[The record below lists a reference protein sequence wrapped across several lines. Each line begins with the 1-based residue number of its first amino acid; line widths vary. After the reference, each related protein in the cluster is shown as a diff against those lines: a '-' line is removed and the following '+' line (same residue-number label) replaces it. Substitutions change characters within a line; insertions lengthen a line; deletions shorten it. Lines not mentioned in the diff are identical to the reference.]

1 MEAYLDNSAT
11 TQPCKE
17 AIDKMNYAL
26 RTSWGNPS
34 SLHAKGIAASELI
47 EEARKNVAKKLSCEA
62 DEIYFTSGGTESNN
76 IAVFGAANAQKR
88 RGSRIITTSI
98 EHSSI
103 EESVKALENQG
114 YDVVRLRVNERGVI
128 DERQL
133 YAATNPSVV
142 LISMMYVNNEVG
154 SIQPVEF
161 AKRAVTHSG
170 ANALIHCDAVQ
181 AFGKVQLKPYNMGV
195 DLMSISS
202 HKIHGPKG
210 AGALF
215 VKKRHTSCSAHI
227 RRSPGGQDPSRYG
240 ARSRNCRLRSG
251 GCGDPRLQRES
262 QIRHRAEGLYGFKA
276 QNNRGGKNQFPCRR
290 SSVYHQYFRR
300 GNPVGGYAQ
309 LPVRNGNIYFQR
321 IGLLKGTQEQ
331 SAQGDESQRGRYRHG
346 TENQH
351 VRVHNQ
357 GRNRLS
363 DRRYRIRPSDNEEI
377 KVNQTWFTEK

>member
-17 AIDKMNYAL
+17 AVDKMNYAL
-26 RTSWGNPS
+26 KTCWGNPS

-47 EEARKNVAKKLSCEA
+47 EDSRRNIAKALSCESS
-62 DEIYFTSGGTESNN
+62 EIYFTSGGTESNN
-76 IAVFGAANAQKR
+76 IAVFGAANAQRR

-98 EHSSI
+98 EHSSV

-161 AKRAVTHSG
+161 AKRAVVHSG

-195 DLMSISS
+195 DLMTVSS

-215 VKKRHTSCSAHI
+215 VKKGTKLVQHSFGGLQENKI
-227 RRSPGGQDPSRYG
+227 RP
-240 ARSRNCRLRSG
+240 
-251 GCGDPRLQRES
+251 
-262 QIRHRAEGLYGFKA
+262 
-276 QNNRGGKNQFPCRR
+276 
-290 SSVYHQYFRR
+290 
-300 GNPVGGYAQ
+300 
-309 LPVRNGNIYFQR
+309 
-321 IGLLKGTQEQ
+321 
-331 SAQGDESQRGRYRHG
+331 G
-346 TENQH
+346 TEPLPAIAGFGAAAAAIPDYSESLKYVTDLRNYMVAKLRTIEG
-351 VRVHNQ
+351 VRINSPENALPYITNISVEGIPSEVMLNYLSGLGICVSSGSACSKGHKSRVLKAMN
-357 GRNRLS
+357 LS
-363 DRRYRIRPSDNEEI
+363 DDVINTALRISLSVFTTKEEI
-377 KVNQTWFTEK
+377 DYLIGGIASARKTMRRLK

>member
-17 AIDKMNYAL
+17 AVEKMNYAL
-26 RTSWGNPS
+26 RTCWGNPS
-34 SLHAKGIAASELI
+34 SLHSKGIAASELL
-47 EEARKNVAKKLSCEA
+47 EEARNNIAKKLSCES
-62 DEIYFTSGGTESNN
+62 DEIFFTSGGTESNN
-76 IAVFGAANAQKR
+76 IAVFGAANAQRR

-98 EHSSI
+98 EHSSV

-161 AKRAVTHSG
+161 AKRAVVHSG

-195 DLMSISS
+195 DLMTVSS

-215 VKKRHTSCSAHI
+215 VKKGTKLVQHSFGGLQENKI
-227 RRSPGGQDPSRYG
+227 RP
-240 ARSRNCRLRSG
+240 
-251 GCGDPRLQRES
+251 
-262 QIRHRAEGLYGFKA
+262 
-276 QNNRGGKNQFPCRR
+276 
-290 SSVYHQYFRR
+290 
-300 GNPVGGYAQ
+300 
-309 LPVRNGNIYFQR
+309 
-321 IGLLKGTQEQ
+321 
-331 SAQGDESQRGRYRHG
+331 G
-346 TENQH
+346 TEPLPAIAGFGAAAAAIPDYNESLKYVTDLRNYMVAKLRTIEG
-351 VRVHNQ
+351 VRINSPENALPYITNISVEGIPSEVMLNYLSGLGICVSSGSACSKGHKSRVLKAMN
-357 GRNRLS
+357 LS
-363 DRRYRIRPSDNEEI
+363 DDVINTALRISLSVFTTKEEI
-377 KVNQTWFTEK
+377 DYLIGGIASARKTMRRLK

>member
-17 AIDKMNYAL
+17 AVEKMNFAL
-26 RTSWGNPS
+26 RTCWGNPS
-34 SLHAKGIAASELI
+34 SLHSKGIAASELL
-47 EEARKNVAKKLSCEA
+47 EEARNNIAKKLSCESE
-62 DEIYFTSGGTESNN
+62 EIFFTSGGTESNN
-76 IAVFGAANAQKR
+76 IAVFGAAYAQKR

-98 EHSSI
+98 EHSSV

-161 AKRAVTHSG
+161 AKRAVVHSG

-195 DLMSISS
+195 DLMTVSS

-215 VKKRHTSCSAHI
+215 VKKGTKLVQHSFGGLQENKI
-227 RRSPGGQDPSRYG
+227 RP
-240 ARSRNCRLRSG
+240 
-251 GCGDPRLQRES
+251 
-262 QIRHRAEGLYGFKA
+262 
-276 QNNRGGKNQFPCRR
+276 
-290 SSVYHQYFRR
+290 
-300 GNPVGGYAQ
+300 
-309 LPVRNGNIYFQR
+309 
-321 IGLLKGTQEQ
+321 
-331 SAQGDESQRGRYRHG
+331 G
-346 TENQH
+346 TEPLPAIAGFGAAAAAIPDYSESLRYVTDLRNYMVAKLRAVDG
-351 VRVHNQ
+351 VRINSPENALPYITNISVEGIPSEVMLNYLSGLGICISSGSACSKGHKSRVLRAMNLSEDVINTTLRISLSVFTTKEELDYLI
-357 GRNRLS
+357 GGIISARKTMRRL
-363 DRRYRIRPSDNEEI
+363 
-377 KVNQTWFTEK
+377 K

>member
-17 AIDKMNYAL
+17 AVEKMNYAL
-26 RTSWGNPS
+26 RTCWGNPS
-34 SLHAKGIAASELI
+34 SLHSKGIAASELL
-47 EEARKNVAKKLSCEA
+47 EEARNNIAKKLSCES
-62 DEIYFTSGGTESNN
+62 DEIFFTSGGTESNN
-76 IAVFGAANAQKR
+76 IAVFGAANAQRR

-98 EHSSI
+98 EHSSV

-161 AKRAVTHSG
+161 AKRAVVHSG

-181 AFGKVQLKPYNMGV
+181 AFGKIQLKPYNMGV
-195 DLMSISS
+195 DLMTVSS

-215 VKKRHTSCSAHI
+215 VKKGTKLVQHSFGGLQENKI
-227 RRSPGGQDPSRYG
+227 RP
-240 ARSRNCRLRSG
+240 
-251 GCGDPRLQRES
+251 
-262 QIRHRAEGLYGFKA
+262 
-276 QNNRGGKNQFPCRR
+276 
-290 SSVYHQYFRR
+290 
-300 GNPVGGYAQ
+300 
-309 LPVRNGNIYFQR
+309 
-321 IGLLKGTQEQ
+321 
-331 SAQGDESQRGRYRHG
+331 G
-346 TENQH
+346 TEPLPAIAGFGAAAAAIPDYSESLKYVTDLRNYMVAKLRTIEG
-351 VRVHNQ
+351 VRINSPENALPYITNISVEGIPSEVMLNYLSGLGICVSSGSACSKGHKSRVLKAMN
-357 GRNRLS
+357 LS
-363 DRRYRIRPSDNEEI
+363 DDVINTALRISLSVFTTKEEI
-377 KVNQTWFTEK
+377 DYLIGGIASARKTMRRLK

>member
-17 AIDKMNYAL
+17 AVEKMNFAL
-26 RTSWGNPS
+26 RTCWGNPS
-34 SLHAKGIAASELI
+34 SLHSKGIAASELL
-47 EEARKNVAKKLSCEA
+47 EEARNNIAKKLSCES
-62 DEIYFTSGGTESNN
+62 DEIFFTSGGTESNN

-98 EHSSI
+98 EHSSV
-103 EESVKALENQG
+103 EECVKALENQG

-161 AKRAVTHSG
+161 AKRAVVHSG

-195 DLMSISS
+195 DLMTVSS

-215 VKKRHTSCSAHI
+215 VKKGTKLVQHSFGGLQENKI
-227 RRSPGGQDPSRYG
+227 RP
-240 ARSRNCRLRSG
+240 
-251 GCGDPRLQRES
+251 
-262 QIRHRAEGLYGFKA
+262 
-276 QNNRGGKNQFPCRR
+276 
-290 SSVYHQYFRR
+290 
-300 GNPVGGYAQ
+300 
-309 LPVRNGNIYFQR
+309 
-321 IGLLKGTQEQ
+321 
-331 SAQGDESQRGRYRHG
+331 G
-346 TENQH
+346 TEPLPAIAGFGAAAAAIPDYSESLRYVTDLRNYMVAKLRTIEG
-351 VRVHNQ
+351 VRINSPENALPYITNISVEGIPSEVMLNYLSGLGICISSGSACSKGHKSRVLKAMNLSEDVINTALRISLSVFTTKEELDYLI
-357 GRNRLS
+357 GGIVSARKTMRRL
-363 DRRYRIRPSDNEEI
+363 
-377 KVNQTWFTEK
+377 K

>member
-17 AIDKMNYAL
+17 AVEKMNFAL
-26 RTSWGNPS
+26 RTCWGNPS
-34 SLHAKGIAASELI
+34 SLHSKGIAASELL
-47 EEARKNVAKKLSCEA
+47 EEARNNIAKKLSCESE
-62 DEIYFTSGGTESNN
+62 EIFFTSGGTESNN

-98 EHSSI
+98 EHSSV

-161 AKRAVTHSG
+161 AKRAVVHSG

-195 DLMSISS
+195 DLMTVSS

-215 VKKRHTSCSAHI
+215 VKKGTKLVQHSFGGLQENKI
-227 RRSPGGQDPSRYG
+227 RP
-240 ARSRNCRLRSG
+240 
-251 GCGDPRLQRES
+251 
-262 QIRHRAEGLYGFKA
+262 
-276 QNNRGGKNQFPCRR
+276 
-290 SSVYHQYFRR
+290 
-300 GNPVGGYAQ
+300 
-309 LPVRNGNIYFQR
+309 
-321 IGLLKGTQEQ
+321 
-331 SAQGDESQRGRYRHG
+331 G
-346 TENQH
+346 TEPLPAIAGFGAAAAAIPDYSESLKYVTDLRNYMVAKLRTIEG
-351 VRVHNQ
+351 VRINSPENALPYITNISVEGIPSEVMLNY
-357 GRNRLS
+357 LS
-363 DRRYRIRPSDNEEI
+363 GLGICISSGSACSKGHKSRVLKAINLSEDVINTTLRISLSVFTTKEEI
-377 KVNQTWFTEK
+377 DYLIGGIASARKTMRRLK

>member
-17 AIDKMNYAL
+17 AVEKMNYAL
-26 RTSWGNPS
+26 RTCWGNPS
-34 SLHAKGIAASELI
+34 SLHSKGIAASELL
-47 EEARKNVAKKLSCEA
+47 EEARNNIAKKLSCES
-62 DEIYFTSGGTESNN
+62 DEIFFTSGGTESNN
-76 IAVFGAANAQKR
+76 IAVFGAANAQRR

-98 EHSSI
+98 EHSSV

-161 AKRAVTHSG
+161 AKRAVVHSG

-195 DLMSISS
+195 DLMTVSS

-215 VKKRHTSCSAHI
+215 VKKGTKLVQHSFGGLQENKI
-227 RRSPGGQDPSRYG
+227 RP
-240 ARSRNCRLRSG
+240 
-251 GCGDPRLQRES
+251 
-262 QIRHRAEGLYGFKA
+262 
-276 QNNRGGKNQFPCRR
+276 
-290 SSVYHQYFRR
+290 
-300 GNPVGGYAQ
+300 
-309 LPVRNGNIYFQR
+309 
-321 IGLLKGTQEQ
+321 
-331 SAQGDESQRGRYRHG
+331 G
-346 TENQH
+346 TEPLPAIAGFGAAAAAIPDYSESLKYVTDLRNYMVAKLRTIEG
-351 VRVHNQ
+351 VRINSPENALPYITNISVEGIPSEVMLNY
-357 GRNRLS
+357 LS
-363 DRRYRIRPSDNEEI
+363 GLGICISSGSACSKGHKSRVLKAMNLSEDVINTALRISLSVFTTKEEI
-377 KVNQTWFTEK
+377 DYLIGGIASARKTMRRLK

>member
-11 TQPCKE
+11 TQPCQE
-17 AIDKMNYAL
+17 AVDKMNYAL
-26 RTSWGNPS
+26 KTCWGNPS
-34 SLHAKGIAASELI
+34 SLYSKGIAASEMV
-47 EEARKNVAKKLSCEA
+47 EEARRNVAKKLSCDS
-62 DEIYFTSGGTESNN
+62 DEIFFTSGGTESNN

-161 AKRAVTHSG
+161 AKRAAVHAG

-181 AFGKVQLKPYNMGV
+181 AFGKIQLKPYNMGV

-215 VKKRHTSCSAHI
+215 VKKGTRLVQHTFGGLQEGKI
-227 RRSPGGQDPSRYG
+227 RPGTEPTPAIAGFG
-240 ARSRNCRLRSG
+240 AAASVIP
-251 GCGDPRLQRES
+251 DYRES
-262 QIRHRAEGLYGFKA
+262 LLHATQLRDYLVSRLKTIDGIRINSPADALPYITNISVEGIPSEVMLNYLSNMGIYVSSGSACSKGHKSRVLKA
-276 QNNRGGKNQFPCRR
+276 MN
-290 SSVYHQYFRR
+290 
-300 GNPVGGYAQ
+300 
-309 LPVRNGNIYFQR
+309 
-321 IGLLKGTQEQ
+321 
-331 SAQGDESQRGRYRHG
+331 
-346 TENQH
+346 
-351 VRVHNQ
+351 
-357 GRNRLS
+357 LS
-363 DRRYRIRPSDNEEI
+363 DDIINTALRISISVFTTKQELDYLVEGIVSAR
-377 KVNQTWFTEK
+377 QTMKRLK

>member
-11 TQPCKE
+11 TQPCRE
-17 AIDKMNYAL
+17 AVDKMNYAL
-26 RTSWGNPS
+26 TKCWGNPS
-34 SLHAKGIAASELI
+34 SLHSNGIAASEMI
-47 EEARKNVAKKLSCEA
+47 EEARKAVAQKLSCES

-98 EHSSI
+98 EHSSV

-142 LISMMYVNNEVG
+142 LISMMYVNNEIG

-195 DLMSISS
+195 DLMTVSS

-215 VKKRHTSCSAHI
+215 VKKGTRLVQHTFGGLQEGKI
-227 RRSPGGQDPSRYG
+227 RPGTEPTPAITGFG
-240 ARSRNCRLRSG
+240 AACAAIP
-251 GCGDPRLQRES
+251 DYRES
-262 QIRHRAEGLYGFKA
+262 LKRATELRDYLVARLKKIEGVRINSPENALPYITNISVEGIPSEVML
-276 QNNRGGKNQFPCRR
+276 NYLSGMGVYV
-290 SSVYHQYFRR
+290 SS
-300 GNPVGGYAQ
+300 GSACS
-309 LPVRNGNIYFQR
+309 
-321 IGLLKGTQEQ
+321 KGHK
-331 SAQGDESQRGRYRHG
+331 S
-346 TENQH
+346 
-351 VRVHNQ
+351 RVLRAMN
-357 GRNRLS
+357 LS
-363 DRRYRIRPSDNEEI
+363 DDVINTALRISISVFTVKEELDMLI
-377 KVNQTWFTEK
+377 SGIESARKTMKRLK

>member
-17 AIDKMNYAL
+17 AVEKMNFAL
-26 RTSWGNPS
+26 RTCWGNPS
-34 SLHAKGIAASELI
+34 SLHSKGIAASELL
-47 EEARKNVAKKLSCEA
+47 EEARNNIAKKLSCES
-62 DEIYFTSGGTESNN
+62 DEIFFTSGGTESNN
-76 IAVFGAANAQKR
+76 IAVFGAANAQRR

-98 EHSSI
+98 EHSSV

-161 AKRAVTHSG
+161 AKRAVVHSG

-195 DLMSISS
+195 DLMTVSS

-215 VKKRHTSCSAHI
+215 VKKGTKLVQHSFGGLQENKI
-227 RRSPGGQDPSRYG
+227 RP
-240 ARSRNCRLRSG
+240 
-251 GCGDPRLQRES
+251 
-262 QIRHRAEGLYGFKA
+262 
-276 QNNRGGKNQFPCRR
+276 
-290 SSVYHQYFRR
+290 
-300 GNPVGGYAQ
+300 
-309 LPVRNGNIYFQR
+309 
-321 IGLLKGTQEQ
+321 
-331 SAQGDESQRGRYRHG
+331 G
-346 TENQH
+346 TEPLPAIAGFGAAAAAIPDYSESLKYVTDLRNYMVAKLRTIEG
-351 VRVHNQ
+351 VRINSPENALPYITNISVEGIPSEVMLNYLSGLGICISSGSACSKGHKSRVLKAMN
-357 GRNRLS
+357 LS
-363 DRRYRIRPSDNEEI
+363 DDVINTALRISLSVFTTKEELDYLIGGIASARKTMRRL
-377 KVNQTWFTEK
+377 K

>member
-17 AIDKMNYAL
+17 AVDKMNYAL
-26 RTSWGNPS
+26 KTCWGNPS

-47 EEARKNVAKKLSCEA
+47 EDSRRNVAKALSCESS
-62 DEIYFTSGGTESNN
+62 EIYFTSGGTESNN

-142 LISMMYVNNEVG
+142 LISMMYVNNEIG

-170 ANALIHCDAVQ
+170 ANALVHCDAVQ

-215 VKKRHTSCSAHI
+215 VKKGTRLVQHTYGGLQENKI
-227 RRSPGGQDPSRYG
+227 RPGTEPVPAIAGFG
-240 ARSRNCRLRSG
+240 AAAAAIPDCKQSLKYATELRDYMVSRLRAIDGVRINSPENALPYITNISVEGIPSEVMLNYLSG
-251 GCGDPRLQRES
+251 RGIYISRGSACSKG
-262 QIRHRAEGLYGFKA
+262 HRSDVLVSMGLS
-276 QNNRGGKNQFPCRR
+276 PE
-290 SSVYHQYFRR
+290 
-300 GNPVGGYAQ
+300 
-309 LPVRNGNIYFQR
+309 R
-321 IGLLKGTQEQ
+321 ID
-331 SAQGDESQRGRYRHG
+331 SAI
-346 TENQH
+346 
-351 VRVHNQ
+351 
-357 GRNRLS
+357 RLS
-363 DRRYRIRPSDNEEI
+363 MSYETTKEEI
-377 KVNQTWFTEK
+377 DYALSAIKSCLAELSKK

>member
-17 AIDKMNYAL
+17 AVEKMNYAL
-26 RTSWGNPS
+26 RTCWGNPS
-34 SLHAKGIAASELI
+34 SLHSKGIAASELL
-47 EEARKNVAKKLSCEA
+47 EEARNNIAKKLSCES
-62 DEIYFTSGGTESNN
+62 DEIFFTSGGTESNN
-76 IAVFGAANAQKR
+76 IAVFGAANAQRR

-98 EHSSI
+98 EHSSV

-161 AKRAVTHSG
+161 AKRAVVHSG

-195 DLMSISS
+195 DLMTVSS

-215 VKKRHTSCSAHI
+215 VKKGTKLVQHSFGGLQENKI
-227 RRSPGGQDPSRYG
+227 RP
-240 ARSRNCRLRSG
+240 
-251 GCGDPRLQRES
+251 
-262 QIRHRAEGLYGFKA
+262 
-276 QNNRGGKNQFPCRR
+276 
-290 SSVYHQYFRR
+290 
-300 GNPVGGYAQ
+300 
-309 LPVRNGNIYFQR
+309 
-321 IGLLKGTQEQ
+321 
-331 SAQGDESQRGRYRHG
+331 G
-346 TENQH
+346 TEPLPAIAGFGAAAAAIPDYSESLKYVTDLRNYMVAKLRTIEG
-351 VRVHNQ
+351 VRINSPENALPYITNISVEGIPSEVMLNYLSGLGICVSSGSACSKGHKS
-357 GRNRLS
+357 RVLKAMYLS
-363 DRRYRIRPSDNEEI
+363 DDIINTALRISLSVFTTKEEI
-377 KVNQTWFTEK
+377 DYLIGGIASARKTMRRLK

>member
-17 AIDKMNYAL
+17 AVEKMNFAL
-26 RTSWGNPS
+26 RTCWGNPS
-34 SLHAKGIAASELI
+34 SLHSKGIAASELL
-47 EEARKNVAKKLSCEA
+47 EEARNNIAKKLSCES
-62 DEIYFTSGGTESNN
+62 DEIFFTSGGTESNN
-76 IAVFGAANAQKR
+76 IAVFGAANAQRR

-98 EHSSI
+98 EHSSV
-103 EESVKALENQG
+103 EECVKALENQG

-161 AKRAVTHSG
+161 AKRAVVHSG

-195 DLMSISS
+195 DLMTVSS

-215 VKKRHTSCSAHI
+215 VKKGTKLVQHSFGGLQENKI
-227 RRSPGGQDPSRYG
+227 RP
-240 ARSRNCRLRSG
+240 
-251 GCGDPRLQRES
+251 
-262 QIRHRAEGLYGFKA
+262 
-276 QNNRGGKNQFPCRR
+276 
-290 SSVYHQYFRR
+290 
-300 GNPVGGYAQ
+300 
-309 LPVRNGNIYFQR
+309 
-321 IGLLKGTQEQ
+321 
-331 SAQGDESQRGRYRHG
+331 G
-346 TENQH
+346 TEPLPAIAGFGAAAAAIPDYSESLRYVTDLRNYMVAKLRTIEG
-351 VRVHNQ
+351 VRINSPENALPYITNISVEGIPSEVMLNYLSGLGICISSGSACSKGHKSRVLKAMNLSEDVINTALRISLSVFTTKEELDYLI
-357 GRNRLS
+357 GGIVSARKTMRRL
-363 DRRYRIRPSDNEEI
+363 
-377 KVNQTWFTEK
+377 K

>member
-17 AIDKMNYAL
+17 AVEKMNYAL
-26 RTSWGNPS
+26 RTCWGNPS
-34 SLHAKGIAASELI
+34 SLHSKGIAASELL
-47 EEARKNVAKKLSCEA
+47 EEARNNIAKKLSCES
-62 DEIYFTSGGTESNN
+62 DEIFFTSGGTESNN

-98 EHSSI
+98 EHSSV

-161 AKRAVTHSG
+161 AKRAVVHSG

-195 DLMSISS
+195 DLMTVSS

-215 VKKRHTSCSAHI
+215 VKKGTKLVQHSFGGLQENKI
-227 RRSPGGQDPSRYG
+227 RP
-240 ARSRNCRLRSG
+240 
-251 GCGDPRLQRES
+251 
-262 QIRHRAEGLYGFKA
+262 
-276 QNNRGGKNQFPCRR
+276 
-290 SSVYHQYFRR
+290 
-300 GNPVGGYAQ
+300 
-309 LPVRNGNIYFQR
+309 
-321 IGLLKGTQEQ
+321 
-331 SAQGDESQRGRYRHG
+331 G
-346 TENQH
+346 TEPLPAIAGFGAAAAAIPDYSESLKYVTDLRNYMVAKLRTIEG
-351 VRVHNQ
+351 VRINSPENALPYITNISVEGIPSEVMLNYLSGLGICVSSGSACSKGHKSRVLKAMN
-357 GRNRLS
+357 LS
-363 DRRYRIRPSDNEEI
+363 DDVINTALRISLSVFTTKEEI
-377 KVNQTWFTEK
+377 DYLIGGIASARKTMRRLK

>member
-17 AIDKMNYAL
+17 AVEKMNYAL
-26 RTSWGNPS
+26 RTCWGNPS
-34 SLHAKGIAASELI
+34 SLHSKGIAASELL
-47 EEARKNVAKKLSCEA
+47 EEARNNIAKKLSCES
-62 DEIYFTSGGTESNN
+62 DEIFFTSGGTESNN
-76 IAVFGAANAQKR
+76 IAVFGAANAQRR

-98 EHSSI
+98 EHSSV

-161 AKRAVTHSG
+161 AKRAVVHSG

-195 DLMSISS
+195 DLMTVSS

-215 VKKRHTSCSAHI
+215 VKKGTKLVQHSFGGLQENKI
-227 RRSPGGQDPSRYG
+227 RP
-240 ARSRNCRLRSG
+240 
-251 GCGDPRLQRES
+251 
-262 QIRHRAEGLYGFKA
+262 
-276 QNNRGGKNQFPCRR
+276 
-290 SSVYHQYFRR
+290 
-300 GNPVGGYAQ
+300 
-309 LPVRNGNIYFQR
+309 
-321 IGLLKGTQEQ
+321 
-331 SAQGDESQRGRYRHG
+331 G
-346 TENQH
+346 TEPLPAIAGFGAAAAAIPDYSESLKYVTDLRNYMVAKLRTIEG
-351 VRVHNQ
+351 VRINSPENALPYITNISVEGIPSEVMLNYLSGLGICISSGSACSKGHKSRVLKAMN
-357 GRNRLS
+357 LS
-363 DRRYRIRPSDNEEI
+363 DDVINTALRISLSVFTTKEEI
-377 KVNQTWFTEK
+377 DYLIGGIASARKTMRRLK

>member
-17 AIDKMNYAL
+17 AVEKMNFAL
-26 RTSWGNPS
+26 RTCWGNPS
-34 SLHAKGIAASELI
+34 SLHSKGIAASELL
-47 EEARKNVAKKLSCEA
+47 EEARNNIAKKLSCESE
-62 DEIYFTSGGTESNN
+62 EIFFTSGGTESNN

-98 EHSSI
+98 EHSSV

-161 AKRAVTHSG
+161 AKRAVVHSG

-195 DLMSISS
+195 DLMTVSS

-215 VKKRHTSCSAHI
+215 VKKGTKLVQHSFGGLQENKI
-227 RRSPGGQDPSRYG
+227 RP
-240 ARSRNCRLRSG
+240 
-251 GCGDPRLQRES
+251 
-262 QIRHRAEGLYGFKA
+262 
-276 QNNRGGKNQFPCRR
+276 
-290 SSVYHQYFRR
+290 
-300 GNPVGGYAQ
+300 
-309 LPVRNGNIYFQR
+309 
-321 IGLLKGTQEQ
+321 
-331 SAQGDESQRGRYRHG
+331 G
-346 TENQH
+346 TEPLPAIAGFGAAAAAIPDYSESLRYVTDLRNYMVAKLRTIEG
-351 VRVHNQ
+351 VRINSPENALPYITNISVEGIPSEVMLNYLSGLGICVSSGSACSKGHKSRVLRAMN
-357 GRNRLS
+357 LS
-363 DRRYRIRPSDNEEI
+363 DDVINTALRISLSVFTTKEELDYLIGGIASARKTMRRL
-377 KVNQTWFTEK
+377 K

>member
-17 AIDKMNYAL
+17 AVEKMNFAL
-26 RTSWGNPS
+26 RTCWGNPS
-34 SLHAKGIAASELI
+34 SLHSKGIAASELL
-47 EEARKNVAKKLSCEA
+47 EEARNNIAKKLSCESE
-62 DEIYFTSGGTESNN
+62 EIFFTSGGTESNN

-98 EHSSI
+98 EHSSV

-161 AKRAVTHSG
+161 AKRAVVHSG

-195 DLMSISS
+195 DLMTVSS

-215 VKKRHTSCSAHI
+215 VKKGTKLVQHSFGGLQENKI
-227 RRSPGGQDPSRYG
+227 RP
-240 ARSRNCRLRSG
+240 
-251 GCGDPRLQRES
+251 
-262 QIRHRAEGLYGFKA
+262 
-276 QNNRGGKNQFPCRR
+276 
-290 SSVYHQYFRR
+290 
-300 GNPVGGYAQ
+300 
-309 LPVRNGNIYFQR
+309 
-321 IGLLKGTQEQ
+321 
-331 SAQGDESQRGRYRHG
+331 G
-346 TENQH
+346 TEPLPAIAGFGAAAAAIPDYSESLRYVTDLRNYMVAKLRTIEG
-351 VRVHNQ
+351 VRINSPENALPYITNISVEGIPSEVMLNYLSGLGICISSGSACSKGHKS
-357 GRNRLS
+357 RVLKAMILS
-363 DRRYRIRPSDNEEI
+363 DDVINTALRISLSVFTTKEEI
-377 KVNQTWFTEK
+377 DYLIGGIASARKTMRRLK

>member
-17 AIDKMNYAL
+17 AVEKMNYAL
-26 RTSWGNPS
+26 RTCWGNPS
-34 SLHAKGIAASELI
+34 SLHSKGIAASELL
-47 EEARKNVAKKLSCEA
+47 EEARNNIAKKLSCES
-62 DEIYFTSGGTESNN
+62 DEIFFTSGGTESNN
-76 IAVFGAANAQKR
+76 IAVFGAANAQRR

-161 AKRAVTHSG
+161 AKRAVVHSG

-195 DLMSISS
+195 DLMTVSS

-215 VKKRHTSCSAHI
+215 VKKGTKLVQHSFGGLQENKI
-227 RRSPGGQDPSRYG
+227 RP
-240 ARSRNCRLRSG
+240 
-251 GCGDPRLQRES
+251 
-262 QIRHRAEGLYGFKA
+262 
-276 QNNRGGKNQFPCRR
+276 
-290 SSVYHQYFRR
+290 
-300 GNPVGGYAQ
+300 
-309 LPVRNGNIYFQR
+309 
-321 IGLLKGTQEQ
+321 
-331 SAQGDESQRGRYRHG
+331 G
-346 TENQH
+346 TEPLPAIAGFGAAAAAIPDYSESLKYVTDLRNYMVAKLRTIEG
-351 VRVHNQ
+351 VRINSPENALPYITNISVEGIPSEVILNYLSGLGICVSSGSACSKGHKSRVLKAMN
-357 GRNRLS
+357 LS
-363 DRRYRIRPSDNEEI
+363 DDVINTALRISLSVFTTKEEI
-377 KVNQTWFTEK
+377 DYLIGGIASARKTMRRLK

>member
-17 AIDKMNYAL
+17 AVEKMNYAL
-26 RTSWGNPS
+26 RTCWGNPS
-34 SLHAKGIAASELI
+34 SLHSKGIAASELL
-47 EEARKNVAKKLSCEA
+47 EEARNNIAKKLSCES
-62 DEIYFTSGGTESNN
+62 DEIFFTSGGTESNN
-76 IAVFGAANAQKR
+76 IAVFGAANAQRR

-98 EHSSI
+98 EHSSV

-161 AKRAVTHSG
+161 AKRAVVHSG

-195 DLMSISS
+195 DLMTVSS

-215 VKKRHTSCSAHI
+215 VKKGTKLVQHSFGGLQENKI
-227 RRSPGGQDPSRYG
+227 RP
-240 ARSRNCRLRSG
+240 
-251 GCGDPRLQRES
+251 
-262 QIRHRAEGLYGFKA
+262 
-276 QNNRGGKNQFPCRR
+276 
-290 SSVYHQYFRR
+290 
-300 GNPVGGYAQ
+300 
-309 LPVRNGNIYFQR
+309 
-321 IGLLKGTQEQ
+321 
-331 SAQGDESQRGRYRHG
+331 G
-346 TENQH
+346 TEPLPAIAGFGAAAAAIPDYSESLKYVTDLRNYMVAKLRTIEG
-351 VRVHNQ
+351 VRINSPENALPYITNISVEGIPSEVMLNY
-357 GRNRLS
+357 LS
-363 DRRYRIRPSDNEEI
+363 GLGICVSSGSACSKGHKSRVLKAMNISDDVINTALRISLSVFTTKEEI
-377 KVNQTWFTEK
+377 DYLIGGIASARKTMRRLK

>member
-17 AIDKMNYAL
+17 AVDKMKYAL
-26 RTSWGNPS
+26 KTCWGNPS

-47 EEARKNVAKKLSCEA
+47 EDSRRNVAKALSCESS
-62 DEIYFTSGGTESNN
+62 EIYFTSGGTESNN

-142 LISMMYVNNEVG
+142 LISMMYVNNEIG

-170 ANALIHCDAVQ
+170 ANALVHCDAVQ

-195 DLMSISS
+195 DLMSVSS

-215 VKKRHTSCSAHI
+215 VKKGTRLVQHTYGGLQESKI
-227 RRSPGGQDPSRYG
+227 RPGTEPVPAIAGFG
-240 ARSRNCRLRSG
+240 AAAAAIPDCKQSLKYATELRDYMVSRLRAIDGVRINSPENALPYITNISVEGIPSEVMLNYLSG
-251 GCGDPRLQRES
+251 MGIYISSGSACSKGQQSGVLGEFGISGKRADGAVRISITAQTTEEELDEFAEAL
-262 QIRHRAEGLYGFKA
+262 AEGMTKI
-276 QNNRGGKNQFPCRR
+276 RG
-290 SSVYHQYFRR
+290 
-300 GNPVGGYAQ
+300 
-309 LPVRNGNIYFQR
+309 
-321 IGLLKGTQEQ
+321 
-331 SAQGDESQRGRYRHG
+331 
-346 TENQH
+346 
-351 VRVHNQ
+351 
-357 GRNRLS
+357 
-363 DRRYRIRPSDNEEI
+363 
-377 KVNQTWFTEK
+377 

>member
-17 AIDKMNYAL
+17 AVEKMNYAL
-26 RTSWGNPS
+26 RTCWGNPS
-34 SLHAKGIAASELI
+34 SLHSKGIAASELL
-47 EEARKNVAKKLSCEA
+47 EEARNNIAKKLSCES
-62 DEIYFTSGGTESNN
+62 DEIFFTSGGTESNN
-76 IAVFGAANAQKR
+76 IAVFGAAYAQKR

-98 EHSSI
+98 EHSSV

-161 AKRAVTHSG
+161 AKRAVVHSG

-195 DLMSISS
+195 DLMTVSS

-215 VKKRHTSCSAHI
+215 VKKGTKLVQHSFGGLQENKI
-227 RRSPGGQDPSRYG
+227 RP
-240 ARSRNCRLRSG
+240 
-251 GCGDPRLQRES
+251 
-262 QIRHRAEGLYGFKA
+262 
-276 QNNRGGKNQFPCRR
+276 
-290 SSVYHQYFRR
+290 
-300 GNPVGGYAQ
+300 
-309 LPVRNGNIYFQR
+309 
-321 IGLLKGTQEQ
+321 
-331 SAQGDESQRGRYRHG
+331 G
-346 TENQH
+346 TEPLPAIAGFGAAAAAIPDYSESLRYVTDLRNYMVAKLRAVDG
-351 VRVHNQ
+351 VRINSPENALPYITNISVEGIPSEVMLNYLSGLGICISSGSACSKGHKSRVLRAMN
-357 GRNRLS
+357 LS
-363 DRRYRIRPSDNEEI
+363 DDVINTALRISLSVFTTKEEI
-377 KVNQTWFTEK
+377 DYLIGGIASARKTMRRLK

>member
-17 AIDKMNYAL
+17 AVEKMNYAL
-26 RTSWGNPS
+26 RTCWGNPS
-34 SLHAKGIAASELI
+34 SLHSKGIAASELL
-47 EEARKNVAKKLSCEA
+47 EEARNNIAKKLSCES
-62 DEIYFTSGGTESNN
+62 DEIFFTSGGTESNN
-76 IAVFGAANAQKR
+76 IAVFGAANAQRR

-98 EHSSI
+98 EHSSV

-161 AKRAVTHSG
+161 AKRAVVHSG

-195 DLMSISS
+195 DLMTVSS

-215 VKKRHTSCSAHI
+215 VKKGTKLVQHSFGGLQENKI
-227 RRSPGGQDPSRYG
+227 RPGTEPLPAIAGFG
-240 ARSRNCRLRSG
+240 AAAAAIP
-251 GCGDPRLQRES
+251 DYRES
-262 QIRHRAEGLYGFKA
+262 LKYVTDLRNYMVAKLRTIEGVRINSPENALPYITNISVEGIPSEVMLNYLSGLGICVSSGSACSKGHKSRVLKA
-276 QNNRGGKNQFPCRR
+276 MN
-290 SSVYHQYFRR
+290 
-300 GNPVGGYAQ
+300 
-309 LPVRNGNIYFQR
+309 
-321 IGLLKGTQEQ
+321 
-331 SAQGDESQRGRYRHG
+331 
-346 TENQH
+346 
-351 VRVHNQ
+351 
-357 GRNRLS
+357 LS
-363 DRRYRIRPSDNEEI
+363 DDVINTALRISLSVFTNKEEI
-377 KVNQTWFTEK
+377 DYLIGGIASARKTMRRLK

>member
-17 AIDKMNYAL
+17 AVEKMNYAL
-26 RTSWGNPS
+26 RTCWGNPS
-34 SLHAKGIAASELI
+34 SLHSKGIAASELL
-47 EEARKNVAKKLSCEA
+47 EEARNNIAKKLSCES
-62 DEIYFTSGGTESNN
+62 DEVFFTSGGTESNN
-76 IAVFGAANAQKR
+76 IAVFGAAYAQRR

-98 EHSSI
+98 EHSSV

-161 AKRAVTHSG
+161 AKRAVVHSG

-195 DLMSISS
+195 DLMTVSS

-215 VKKRHTSCSAHI
+215 VKKGTKLVQHSFGGLQENKI
-227 RRSPGGQDPSRYG
+227 RP
-240 ARSRNCRLRSG
+240 
-251 GCGDPRLQRES
+251 
-262 QIRHRAEGLYGFKA
+262 
-276 QNNRGGKNQFPCRR
+276 
-290 SSVYHQYFRR
+290 
-300 GNPVGGYAQ
+300 
-309 LPVRNGNIYFQR
+309 
-321 IGLLKGTQEQ
+321 
-331 SAQGDESQRGRYRHG
+331 G
-346 TENQH
+346 TEPLPAIAGFGAAAAAIPDYSESLKYVTDLRNYMVAKLRTIEG
-351 VRVHNQ
+351 VRINSPENALPYITNISVEGIPSEVMLNYLSGLGICVSSGSACSKGHKSRVLKAMN
-357 GRNRLS
+357 LS
-363 DRRYRIRPSDNEEI
+363 DDVINTALRISLSVFTTKEEI
-377 KVNQTWFTEK
+377 DYFIGGIASARKTMRRLK

>member
-11 TQPCKE
+11 TQPCQE
-17 AIDKMNYAL
+17 AVDKINYAL
-26 RTSWGNPS
+26 KTCWGNPS
-34 SLHAKGIAASELI
+34 SLYSKGIAASEMV
-47 EEARKNVAKKLSCEA
+47 EEARRNVAKKLSCDS
-62 DEIYFTSGGTESNN
+62 DEIFFTSGGTESNN

-161 AKRAVTHSG
+161 AKRAAVHAG

-181 AFGKVQLKPYNMGV
+181 AFGKIQLKPYNMGV

-215 VKKRHTSCSAHI
+215 VKKGTRLVQHTFGGLQEGKI
-227 RRSPGGQDPSRYG
+227 RPGTEPTPAIAGFG
-240 ARSRNCRLRSG
+240 AAASVIP
-251 GCGDPRLQRES
+251 DYRES
-262 QIRHRAEGLYGFKA
+262 LLHATQLRDYLVSRLKTIDGIRINSPADALPYITNISVEGIPSEVMLNYLSNMGIYVSSGSACSKGHKSRVLKA
-276 QNNRGGKNQFPCRR
+276 MNLSEDIINTALRI
-290 SSVYHQYFRR
+290 SISVFTTKQELDYLVEGIVSARQTMKR
-300 GNPVGGYAQ
+300 
-309 LPVRNGNIYFQR
+309 
-321 IGLLKGTQEQ
+321 LK
-331 SAQGDESQRGRYRHG
+331 
-346 TENQH
+346 
-351 VRVHNQ
+351 
-357 GRNRLS
+357 
-363 DRRYRIRPSDNEEI
+363 
-377 KVNQTWFTEK
+377 

>member
-17 AIDKMNYAL
+17 AVEKMNYAL
-26 RTSWGNPS
+26 RTCWGNPS
-34 SLHAKGIAASELI
+34 SLHSKGIAASELL
-47 EEARKNVAKKLSCEA
+47 EEARNNIAKKLSCES
-62 DEIYFTSGGTESNN
+62 DEIFFTSGGTESNN
-76 IAVFGAANAQKR
+76 IAVFGAAYAQRR

-98 EHSSI
+98 EHSSV

-161 AKRAVTHSG
+161 AKRAVVHSG

-195 DLMSISS
+195 DLMTVSS

-215 VKKRHTSCSAHI
+215 VKKGTKLVKHSFGGLQENKI
-227 RRSPGGQDPSRYG
+227 RP
-240 ARSRNCRLRSG
+240 
-251 GCGDPRLQRES
+251 
-262 QIRHRAEGLYGFKA
+262 
-276 QNNRGGKNQFPCRR
+276 
-290 SSVYHQYFRR
+290 
-300 GNPVGGYAQ
+300 
-309 LPVRNGNIYFQR
+309 
-321 IGLLKGTQEQ
+321 
-331 SAQGDESQRGRYRHG
+331 G
-346 TENQH
+346 TEPLPAIAGFGAAAAAIPDYSESLKYVTDLRNYMVAKLRTIEG
-351 VRVHNQ
+351 VRINSPENALPYITNISVEGIPSEVMLNYLSGLGICVSSGSACSKGHKSRVLKAMN
-357 GRNRLS
+357 LS
-363 DRRYRIRPSDNEEI
+363 DDVINTALRISLSVFTTKEEI
-377 KVNQTWFTEK
+377 DYLIGGIASARKTMRRLK

>member
-17 AIDKMNYAL
+17 AVEKMNYAL
-26 RTSWGNPS
+26 RTCWGNPS
-34 SLHAKGIAASELI
+34 SLHSKGIAASELL
-47 EEARKNVAKKLSCEA
+47 EEARNNIAKKLSCES
-62 DEIYFTSGGTESNN
+62 DEIFFTSGGTESNN
-76 IAVFGAANAQKR
+76 IAVFGAANAQRR

-98 EHSSI
+98 EHSSV

-161 AKRAVTHSG
+161 AKRAVVHSG

-195 DLMSISS
+195 DLMTVSS

-215 VKKRHTSCSAHI
+215 VKKGTKLVQHSFGGLQENKI
-227 RRSPGGQDPSRYG
+227 RP
-240 ARSRNCRLRSG
+240 
-251 GCGDPRLQRES
+251 
-262 QIRHRAEGLYGFKA
+262 
-276 QNNRGGKNQFPCRR
+276 
-290 SSVYHQYFRR
+290 
-300 GNPVGGYAQ
+300 
-309 LPVRNGNIYFQR
+309 
-321 IGLLKGTQEQ
+321 
-331 SAQGDESQRGRYRHG
+331 G
-346 TENQH
+346 TEPLPAIAGFGAAAAAIPDYSESLKYVTDLRNYMVAKLRTIEG
-351 VRVHNQ
+351 VRINSPENALPYITNISVEGIPSEVMLNYLSGLGICVSSGSACSKGHKSRVLKAMN
-357 GRNRLS
+357 LS
-363 DRRYRIRPSDNEEI
+363 DDVINTALRISLSVFTTKEEI
-377 KVNQTWFTEK
+377 DYLIGGIASARKTMRRLK

>member
-17 AIDKMNYAL
+17 AVEKMNNAL
-26 RTSWGNPS
+26 RTCWGNPS
-34 SLHAKGIAASELI
+34 SLHSKGIAASELL
-47 EEARKNVAKKLSCEA
+47 EEARNNIAKKLSCES
-62 DEIYFTSGGTESNN
+62 DEIFFTSGGTESNN
-76 IAVFGAANAQKR
+76 IAVFGAANAQRR

-98 EHSSI
+98 EHSSV

-161 AKRAVTHSG
+161 AKRAVVHSG

-195 DLMSISS
+195 DLMTVSS

-215 VKKRHTSCSAHI
+215 VKKGTKLVQHSFGGLQENKI
-227 RRSPGGQDPSRYG
+227 RP
-240 ARSRNCRLRSG
+240 
-251 GCGDPRLQRES
+251 
-262 QIRHRAEGLYGFKA
+262 
-276 QNNRGGKNQFPCRR
+276 
-290 SSVYHQYFRR
+290 
-300 GNPVGGYAQ
+300 
-309 LPVRNGNIYFQR
+309 
-321 IGLLKGTQEQ
+321 
-331 SAQGDESQRGRYRHG
+331 G
-346 TENQH
+346 TEPLPAIAGFGAAAAAIPDYSESLKYVTDLRNYMVAKLRTIEG
-351 VRVHNQ
+351 VRINSPENALPYITNISVEGIPSEVMLNYLSGLGICVSSGSACSKGHKS
-357 GRNRLS
+357 RVLKAMSLS
-363 DRRYRIRPSDNEEI
+363 DDVINTALRISLSVFTTKEEI
-377 KVNQTWFTEK
+377 DYLIGGIASARKTMRRLK

>member
-17 AIDKMNYAL
+17 AVEKMNYAL
-26 RTSWGNPS
+26 RTCWGNPS
-34 SLHAKGIAASELI
+34 SLHSKGIAASELL
-47 EEARKNVAKKLSCEA
+47 EEARNNIAKKLSCESE
-62 DEIYFTSGGTESNN
+62 EIFFTSGGTESNN
-76 IAVFGAANAQKR
+76 IAVFGAAYAQKR

-98 EHSSI
+98 EHSSV

-161 AKRAVTHSG
+161 AKRAVVHSG

-195 DLMSISS
+195 DLMTVSS

-215 VKKRHTSCSAHI
+215 VKKGTKLVQHSFGGLQENKI
-227 RRSPGGQDPSRYG
+227 RP
-240 ARSRNCRLRSG
+240 
-251 GCGDPRLQRES
+251 
-262 QIRHRAEGLYGFKA
+262 
-276 QNNRGGKNQFPCRR
+276 
-290 SSVYHQYFRR
+290 
-300 GNPVGGYAQ
+300 
-309 LPVRNGNIYFQR
+309 
-321 IGLLKGTQEQ
+321 
-331 SAQGDESQRGRYRHG
+331 G
-346 TENQH
+346 TEPLPAIAGFGAAAAAIPDYSESLKYVTDLRNYMVAKLRTVDG
-351 VRVHNQ
+351 VRINSPENALPYITNISVEGIPSEVMLNYLSGLGICVSSGSACSKGHKSRVLRAMN
-357 GRNRLS
+357 LS
-363 DRRYRIRPSDNEEI
+363 DDVINTALRISLSVFTTKEEI
-377 KVNQTWFTEK
+377 DYLIGGIASARKTMRRLK

>member
-17 AIDKMNYAL
+17 AVEKMNYAL
-26 RTSWGNPS
+26 RTCWGNPS
-34 SLHAKGIAASELI
+34 SLHSKGIAASELL
-47 EEARKNVAKKLSCEA
+47 EEARNNIAKKLSCES
-62 DEIYFTSGGTESNN
+62 DEIFFTSGGTESNN
-76 IAVFGAANAQKR
+76 IAVFGAANAQRR

-98 EHSSI
+98 EHSSV

-161 AKRAVTHSG
+161 AKRAVVHSG

-195 DLMSISS
+195 DLMTVSS

-215 VKKRHTSCSAHI
+215 VKKGTKLVQHSFGGLQENKI
-227 RRSPGGQDPSRYG
+227 RP
-240 ARSRNCRLRSG
+240 
-251 GCGDPRLQRES
+251 
-262 QIRHRAEGLYGFKA
+262 
-276 QNNRGGKNQFPCRR
+276 
-290 SSVYHQYFRR
+290 
-300 GNPVGGYAQ
+300 
-309 LPVRNGNIYFQR
+309 
-321 IGLLKGTQEQ
+321 
-331 SAQGDESQRGRYRHG
+331 G
-346 TENQH
+346 TEPLPAIAGFGAAAAAIPDYSESLKYVTDLRNYMVAKLRTIEG
-351 VRVHNQ
+351 VRINSPENALPYITNISVEGIPSEVMLNYLSGLGIYVSSGSACSKGHKSRVLKAMN
-357 GRNRLS
+357 LS
-363 DRRYRIRPSDNEEI
+363 DDVINTALRISLSVFTTKEEI
-377 KVNQTWFTEK
+377 DYLIGGIASARKTMRRLK

>member
-17 AIDKMNYAL
+17 AVEKINFAL
-26 RTSWGNPS
+26 RTCWGNPS
-34 SLHAKGIAASELI
+34 SLHSKGIAASELL
-47 EEARKNVAKKLSCEA
+47 EEARNNIAKKLSCES
-62 DEIYFTSGGTESNN
+62 DEIFFTSGGTESNN
-76 IAVFGAANAQKR
+76 IAVFGAAYAQRR

-98 EHSSI
+98 EHSSV

-161 AKRAVTHSG
+161 AKRAVVHSG

-195 DLMSISS
+195 DLMTVSS

-215 VKKRHTSCSAHI
+215 VKKGTKLVQHSFGGLQENKI
-227 RRSPGGQDPSRYG
+227 RPGTEPLPAIAGFGAAAAAIPDYSESLKYVTDLRNYMVAKLRTIEGVRINSP
-240 ARSRNCRLRSG
+240 
-251 GCGDPRLQRES
+251 
-262 QIRHRAEGLYGFKA
+262 
-276 QNNRGGKNQFPCRR
+276 KN
-290 SSVYHQYFRR
+290 
-300 GNPVGGYAQ
+300 A
-309 LPVRNGNIYFQR
+309 LPYITNIYVEG
-321 IGLLKGTQEQ
+321 IPSEVMLNYLSGLGICVSSGSACSKGHKSRVLK
-331 SAQGDESQRGRYRHG
+331 AM
-346 TENQH
+346 N
-351 VRVHNQ
+351 
-357 GRNRLS
+357 LS
-363 DRRYRIRPSDNEEI
+363 DDVINTALRISLSVFTTKEEI
-377 KVNQTWFTEK
+377 DYLIGGIASARKTMRRLK

>member
-17 AIDKMNYAL
+17 AVEKMNFAL
-26 RTSWGNPS
+26 RTCWGNPS
-34 SLHAKGIAASELI
+34 SLHSKGIAASELL
-47 EEARKNVAKKLSCEA
+47 EEARNNIAKKLSCES
-62 DEIYFTSGGTESNN
+62 DEIFFTSGGTESNN

-98 EHSSI
+98 EHSSV
-103 EESVKALENQG
+103 EECVKALENQG

-161 AKRAVTHSG
+161 AKRAVVHSG

-195 DLMSISS
+195 DLMTVSS

-215 VKKRHTSCSAHI
+215 VKKGTKLVQHSFGGLQENKI
-227 RRSPGGQDPSRYG
+227 RP
-240 ARSRNCRLRSG
+240 
-251 GCGDPRLQRES
+251 
-262 QIRHRAEGLYGFKA
+262 
-276 QNNRGGKNQFPCRR
+276 
-290 SSVYHQYFRR
+290 
-300 GNPVGGYAQ
+300 
-309 LPVRNGNIYFQR
+309 
-321 IGLLKGTQEQ
+321 
-331 SAQGDESQRGRYRHG
+331 G
-346 TENQH
+346 TEPLPAIAGFGAAAAAIPDYSESLRYVTDLRNYMVAKLRTIEG
-351 VRVHNQ
+351 VRINSPENALPYITNISVEGIPSEVMLNYLSGLGICISSGSACSKGHKSRVLKAMNLSEDVINTALRISLSVFTTKEELDYLI
-357 GRNRLS
+357 GGIISARKTMRRL
-363 DRRYRIRPSDNEEI
+363 
-377 KVNQTWFTEK
+377 K

>member
-17 AIDKMNYAL
+17 AVEKMNYAL
-26 RTSWGNPS
+26 RTCWGNPS
-34 SLHAKGIAASELI
+34 SLHSKGIAASELL
-47 EEARKNVAKKLSCEA
+47 EEARNNIAKKLSCES
-62 DEIYFTSGGTESNN
+62 DEIFFTSGGTESNN
-76 IAVFGAANAQKR
+76 IAVFGAAYVQRR

-98 EHSSI
+98 EHSSV

-161 AKRAVTHSG
+161 AKRAVVHSG

-195 DLMSISS
+195 DLMTVSS

-215 VKKRHTSCSAHI
+215 VKKGTKLVQHSFGGLQENKI
-227 RRSPGGQDPSRYG
+227 RP
-240 ARSRNCRLRSG
+240 
-251 GCGDPRLQRES
+251 
-262 QIRHRAEGLYGFKA
+262 
-276 QNNRGGKNQFPCRR
+276 
-290 SSVYHQYFRR
+290 
-300 GNPVGGYAQ
+300 
-309 LPVRNGNIYFQR
+309 
-321 IGLLKGTQEQ
+321 
-331 SAQGDESQRGRYRHG
+331 G
-346 TENQH
+346 TEPLPAIAGFGAAAAAIPDYSESLKYVTDLRNYMVAKLRTIEG
-351 VRVHNQ
+351 VRINSPENALPYITNISVEGIPSEVMLNYLSGLGICVSSGSACSKGHKSRVLKAMN
-357 GRNRLS
+357 LS
-363 DRRYRIRPSDNEEI
+363 DDVINTALRISLSVFTTKEEI
-377 KVNQTWFTEK
+377 DYLIGGIASARKTMRRLK